1 MYVHVILLTALVLH
15 FSSLTFTASCAVAEH
30 LNSATADKFCT
41 IPLPDPEQLSEK
53 EKKWFATF
61 QEGTFYVQGWKEITT
76 KILEKIQQESRK
88 EKLRRS
94 LDNLGIRIG
103 CEWSKKNDVR
113 KINTDMLAEW
123 GSELQEA
130 AEKNPDALPIVIADI
145 QQKVFELVE

>member
-1 MYVHVILLTALVLH
+1 MYVHIIILTALILH
-15 FSSLTFTASCAVAEH
+15 FNGLTLTASSAFAEH
-30 LNSATADKFCT
+30 LHSSTADKFCT
-41 IPLPDPEQLSEK
+41 LPLPDPEKLSEEEK
-53 EKKWFATF
+53 EWFATF
-61 QEGTFYVQGWKEITT
+61 QEGTFYVQGWREITT
-76 KILEKIQQESRK
+76 EILEKIQQKGKK

-94 LDNLGIRIG
+94 LNNLGIRIG

-113 KINTDMLAEW
+113 KIDTDMLAEW